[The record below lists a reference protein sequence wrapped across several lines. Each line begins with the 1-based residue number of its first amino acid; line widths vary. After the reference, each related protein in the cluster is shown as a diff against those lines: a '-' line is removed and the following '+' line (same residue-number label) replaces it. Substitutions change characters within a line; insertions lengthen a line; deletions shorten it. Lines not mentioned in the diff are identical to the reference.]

1 MLQPAGIHATANYF
15 LKGEWS
21 RRGALFVLFFVLKKI
36 CPPVMY
42 SSASKEKK
50 KILQT
55 NWPNKNTF
63 CGLQMS
69 DVGLQRANKQHY

>member
-1 MLQPAGIHATANYF
+1 
-15 LKGEWS
+15 
-21 RRGALFVLFFVLKKI
+21 
-36 CPPVMY
+36 MY